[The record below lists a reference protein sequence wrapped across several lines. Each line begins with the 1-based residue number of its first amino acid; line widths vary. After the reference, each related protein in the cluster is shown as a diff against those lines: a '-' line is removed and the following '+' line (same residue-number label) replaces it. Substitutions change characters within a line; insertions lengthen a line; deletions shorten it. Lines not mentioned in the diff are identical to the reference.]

1 MAGIVRGK
9 IQEISSVDL
18 SKTASV
24 ENMYTEVLLDIEEV
38 TPLERKKVVTRDIV
52 FFRQGKVPLQMG
64 DRVKLSKVLEQ
75 LDEVMRGNG
84 CQLEVA
90 DSSDYVT

>member
-1 MAGIVRGK
+1 MACIVRGK
-9 IQEISSVDL
+9 IREISSVDL

-24 ENMYTEVLLDIEEV
+24 ENPYTEVLLDIEEV

-64 DRVKLSKVLEQ
+64 DRVE
-75 LDEVMRGNG
+75 
-84 CQLEVA
+84 LEV
-90 DSSDYVT
+90 DTLDWSKPTRLRILRQTKL